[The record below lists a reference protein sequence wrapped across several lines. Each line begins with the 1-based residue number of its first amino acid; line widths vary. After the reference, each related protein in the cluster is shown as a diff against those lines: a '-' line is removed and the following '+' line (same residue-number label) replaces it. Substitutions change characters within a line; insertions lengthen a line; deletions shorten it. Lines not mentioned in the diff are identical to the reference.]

1 MTFDQSSITNTN
13 TAAYAGSS
21 GTYTGTSSG
30 TYTGTS
36 TTTGSWADST
46 HSVIWMT
53 RSNVLRGM
61 GLSRQPWGKRIAS
74 LVLIA
79 AMMLLAQANLIDV
92 YGGVATWAIAAV
104 PATLLGAII
113 ALAGMLPALRLWWQ
127 IVFLAFAQ
135 FIIGPVVTLSST
147 TSHYVIPTL
156 KTLSSGWEMTFG
168 SFKYIISVDPPL
180 GTQDGVLMAVW
191 TIGLWLTFFTGV
203 FAINANAWLSLVGV
217 LPLAA
222 AVAVCALLGTDSGWQ
237 RAICGIAFALLL
249 IIWLSWRLE
258 LLEWGRWI
266 SALIIVV
273 LAAGLA
279 FGGTLLVPQDRFVL
293 RDRYDPP
300 LSPYD
305 YTSPLSGMRSYI
317 KDHKKDVLLTV
328 HNLPAG
334 TPVKLAVMDR
344 FDGTVWNLSDS
355 SEATDSSNYHRVGTT
370 IKADEQGK
378 SFTATF
384 TVDQGLTDTWLPLAG
399 AATGVSFANDADNG
413 NDTFYY
419 NTDTDSAIIPA
430 GTRKGLTYTESG
442 IIARKPTD
450 KQISSAAAARIT
462 QPEAQD
468 VPDSASKLATSIAGG
483 QSSGGA
489 AATALADTL
498 KDSGWFSHGLEGDH
512 PSDAGHGNYRINKLL
527 AGTAMVGDSEQYAS
541 AMALMARDLGL
552 PSRVVLGFLPK
563 NEDGEI
569 TDARTEKTSGNGT
582 KIEFTG
588 NDVTAWVEIKLQGL
602 GWVAFYPTPKETK
615 MPDENQN
622 LTPPN
627 PQTLVRQPPVP
638 LTDPLRDQTQ
648 AKGQSSLAGADA
660 DDSPTNL
667 FWARFWRVTRKV
679 ALYGSPLWTLLIA
692 CGLILMF
699 KAILLARARRH
710 GSPKARV
717 AAGWNAIRMLAEQS
731 GITAK
736 GTRRDQAGAIARQL
750 GTDDQALIQ
759 LGREADYATFSGQDI
774 ESGQATTYWAGVDQL
789 RKAMLASLP
798 RFRRIRT
805 RLSLKSV
812 AILSNGHAAKPHTT
826 HVKRTRKKGKA
837 S

>member
-53 RSNVLRGM
+53 RGNVLRGM

-104 PATLLGAII
+104 TATLLGAII

-135 FIIGPVVTLSST
+135 FIIGPVATLSST

-258 LLEWGRWI
+258 LLEGGRWI

-384 TVDQGLTDTWLPLAG
+384 TVDQELTDTWLPLAG

-627 PQTLVRQPPVP
+627 PQTLV
-638 LTDPLRDQTQ
+638 
-648 AKGQSSLAGADA
+648 QSSLAGADA